1 VRARG
6 RLEPAPAQRNGRA
19 TLPPPRRQARASDEP
34 LRPTTVGVRA
44 GLLAIAG
51 VIFLL
56 GLSLFVFPGHTDRL
70 FAWTIRPPLTAA
82 FLGSSYWAAT
92 TLALACSAERE
103 WVCARAFAPPY
114 LIAGVVL
121 LVVTLVHIDKFHMD
135 DITGWAWLTLYA
147 IFPPA
152 MVALLLQQI
161 RVPGEEPPR
170 LAPIAPAALAV
181 LAFQASVMVLLGT
194 ALIVAPVRAAALW
207 PWQITP
213 LTGRAIGVFV
223 LAQGALIS
231 TVCRE
236 RDWGRVRPAMLQYA
250 LVGALHLVA
259 LLRFSDTVEWDRPAA
274 FLYPVFVAGV
284 FVMGVFGVARVAG
297 AVRSGTAPA
306 PPRVFRRVLG

>member
-1 VRARG
+1 MRQRRG
-6 RLEPAPAQRNGRA
+6 LQPPPAQNGRA
-19 TLPPPRRQARASDEP
+19 TLPLRGDGAGTGSDP
-34 LRPTTVGVRA
+34 LRPTTPGVRG
-44 GLLAIAG
+44 GLVGIAA

-70 FAWTIRPPLTAA
+70 FAWTIQPPLTAA
-82 FLGSSYWAAT
+82 FLGASYWAAT
-92 TLALACSAERE
+92 TLALACAAERE

-135 DITGWAWLTLYA
+135 EVTGWAWLTLYA

-170 LAPIAPAALAV
+170 LAPIPSAALGV
-181 LAFQASVMVLLGT
+181 LALQASVMVLLGT
-194 ALIVAPVRAAALW
+194 ALVLVPLDAAALW
-207 PWQITP
+207 PWPVTA

-223 LAQGALIS
+223 LAQGALIF

-236 RDWGRVRPAMLQYA
+236 HDWGRVRPAMLQYA
-250 LVGALHLVA
+250 LLGVLHLVA

-274 FLYPVFVAGV
+274 FLYPVFVGSV
-284 FVMGVFGVARVAG
+284 LVMGLYGVARVVG
-297 AVRSGTAPA
+297 AVRDGTAPS
-306 PPRVFRRVLG
+306 PPRVVRRALG